1 MTKIGYNLMQNLFA
15 TLLRPFRPSRPVPE
29 EYRAIFQ
36 HLYRDISWFGVLNG
50 SILAFLTV
58 YATRLGA
65 TSGQIG
71 FIGAAPA
78 VVALI
83 FTFAARRWLE
93 KRSVHQG
100 VFWGSLLHRGFYLL
114 LPLLPFFFDNQTQ
127 VWVII
132 GVTLLM
138 SVPAV
143 VLNIGFNALFAE
155 AVPVEWRSYVS
166 GVRNAFFSLTTIVS
180 TIVCGQLLENMAFP
194 VGYQVVFAI
203 GFVGAAMS
211 SVELWFVR
219 PKETIPVRPVTT
231 TQSGNPRSGV
241 FLNLKQSLRVDILG
255 GPFRR
260 TLLLFFFFHLFQY
273 LAIPIFPIYMVNTL
287 KLSDQVIGLGN
298 GLFYVT
304 VFIGSLFGS
313 RMVGRWG
320 NQKMTGAGVALLCFY
335 PILLIFSKTLLMFS
349 ITSLAGGLAWSIVNV
364 AYINYL
370 LEKVPAEDKP
380 AYLAWYHLLA
390 NGAILI
396 GSLGGPVVGEAVG
409 LVGALLIFGIGR
421 FFAGVAILRW
431 G

>member
-1 MTKIGYNLMQNLFA
+1 MRNLFS
-15 TLLRPFRPSRPVPE
+15 TILRPFRPPRPVPE
-29 EYRAIFQ
+29 EHRAVFK
-36 HLYRDISWFGVLNG
+36 HLYWDIGWFGVLNG

-65 TSGQIG
+65 NSEQIG

-100 VFWGSLLHRGFYLL
+100 VFWGSVLHRGFYLL
-114 LPLLPFFFDNQTQ
+114 FPFLPFFFDNVTQ

-132 GVTLLM
+132 GATLLM

-155 AVPVEWRSYVS
+155 AVPAEWRSYVS

-180 TIVCGQLLENMAFP
+180 TIVCGQVLEKMAFP

-219 PKETIPVRPVTT
+219 PKETIPVIPTGAAAEINR
-231 TQSGNPRSGV
+231 RGV
-241 FLNLKQSLRVDILG
+241 FLNLKQMLRVDILG

-335 PILLIFSKTLLMFS
+335 PILLIFSKTLTVFS
-349 ITSLAGGLAWSIVNV
+349 ITSLAGGLAWSVVNV

-370 LEKVPAEDKP
+370 LEKVPAGDKP

-396 GSLGGPVVGEAVG
+396 GSLGGPLVGEAVG
-409 LVGALLIFGIGR
+409 MAGALLIFGIGR
-421 FFAGVAILRW
+421 LLAGCAILRW

>member
-1 MTKIGYNLMQNLFA
+1 MQNLFS
-15 TLLRPFRPSRPVPE
+15 TLFRSFRPSRPVPE
-29 EYRAIFQ
+29 EYRAMFK
-36 HLYRDISWFGVLNG
+36 HLYWDISWFGVLNG

-65 TSGQIG
+65 TSEQIG

-100 VFWGSLLHRGFYLL
+100 VFWGSVLHRIFYLFF
-114 LPLLPFFFDNQTQ
+114 PFLPFFFDNLTQ

-132 GVTLLM
+132 GATLLM

-155 AVPVEWRSYVS
+155 AVPAEWRSYVS
-166 GVRNAFFSLTTIVS
+166 GVRNACFSLTTIVS
-180 TIVCGQLLENMAFP
+180 TIVCGQLLETVVFP

-219 PKETIPVRPVTT
+219 PKETIQVSPPAAIT
-231 TQSGNPRSGV
+231 SGTSGRRA
-241 FLNLKQSLRVDILG
+241 FNNFKQMLRVDILR
-255 GPFRR
+255 GPFQR

-287 KLSDQVIGLGN
+287 KLSDQVIGLGS

-320 NQKMTGAGVALLCFY
+320 NQKMTGAGVALLCVY
-335 PILLIFSKTLLMFS
+335 PILLIFSKTLTVFS

-370 LEKVPAEDKP
+370 LEKVPAGDKP

-390 NGAILI
+390 NVAILI
-396 GSLGGPVVGEAVG
+396 GSLGGPVVAEAVG

-421 FFAGVAILRW
+421 FLAGSAILRW